1 MATQVPS
8 SAEPGFTTLV
18 REIVNDIGDLVK
30 QEIRFARAEIKADL
44 RKTREAVTLLAL
56 GAGSAAVGMVLLA
69 LTAVYL
75 LHWLTA
81 PTGADPS
88 SVPLWGCFAIV
99 TVVFL
104 GAGAGLLLAAKK
116 MFDSYS
122 PLPVQTVQT
131 VKENVEWITSSK

>member
-1 MATQVPS
+1 MATGFPS
-8 SAEPGFTTLV
+8 SAEPGFTALV

-30 QEIRFARAEIKADL
+30 HEIKFARAEIKADL
-44 RKTREAVTLLAL
+44 RKSREALVLLAL
-56 GAGSAAVGMVLLA
+56 GAGSAFLGVLLLA
-69 LTAVYL
+69 LTVVYL

-81 PTGADPS
+81 PAGADPS
-88 SVPLWGCFAIV
+88 SVPLWGCFGIV

-104 GAGAGLLLAAKK
+104 GAGAGLLVAGKK
-116 MFDSYS
+116 MVDSFT